1 MAGRSAIP
9 RSQKKRRIP
18 DRKTAACTPHP
29 EFLVPRHRHEG
40 YTGFTNGVAG
50 SRHWSGRFRFIS
62 TRTAI
67 GRPRGYRLFA
77 FCPRNDVLR
86 VSAYM
91 QPSDRA
97 WQIGFAGVCMCIVH
111 HRRTDHARAHTAFIG
126 VRAHVQEAEAGRYL
140 EGGCGVTCIANGS
153 PPRSSAP
160 SLERIYIYIYSFLIA
175 PSTNRRSFE
184 GESRGSPDRDPQI
197 SRKNNYRIRIANR
210 QRRRR
215 ERRRC

>member
-111 HRRTDHARAHTAFIG
+111 HRRTHHARAHTTFPFVG
-126 VRAHVQEAEAGRYL
+126 VRSHVQQAGRYL

-160 SLERIYIYIYSFLIA
+160 SLERIYIYIYIRFSSH
-175 PSTNRRSFE
+175 PRRVVDRSKGKVENRPIEIPRFRE
-184 GESRGSPDRDPQI
+184 KIITEFV
-197 SRKNNYRIRIANR
+197 YR

>member
-1 MAGRSAIP
+1 MYTTP
-9 RSQKKRRIP
+9 RVSG
-18 DRKTAACTPHP
+18 TAAS
-29 EFLVPRHRHEG
+29 PRGLHRVHERR
-40 YTGFTNGVAG
+40 TG

-62 TRTAI
+62 TRAAI

-111 HRRTDHARAHTAFIG
+111 HSRTDHAHTTSAHTYAKLEDTSRG
-126 VRAHVQEAEAGRYL
+126 VWSYL
-140 EGGCGVTCIANGS
+140 HRKWV
-153 PPRSSAP
+153 SATQL
-160 SLERIYIYIYSFLIA
+160 SLESRIYIYISFSSHPRRIVRRGKSNRLIEI
-175 PSTNRRSFE
+175 PRFRE
-184 GESRGSPDRDPQI
+184 KIIIGEPRPYND
-197 SRKNNYRIRIANR
+197 R

-215 ERRRC
+215 RRRC